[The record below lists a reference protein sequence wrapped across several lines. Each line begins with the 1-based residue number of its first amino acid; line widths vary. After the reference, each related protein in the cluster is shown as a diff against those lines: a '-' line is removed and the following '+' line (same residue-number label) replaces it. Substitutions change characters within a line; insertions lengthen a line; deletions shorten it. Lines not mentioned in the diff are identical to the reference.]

1 MALPQRSSQ
10 TCDSFSVPSIHNYL
24 AVYSFT
30 FCRQITSQGEIFIV
44 TLGPFNRDGKVIEIL
59 AECCHQEE
67 DADQLCKV
75 VIENKLG

>member
-1 MALPQRSSQ
+1 MIHSQRHLYTTISRCIVSLSAAKLQ
-10 TCDSFSVPSIHNYL
+10 ARVKF
-24 AVYSFT
+24 
-30 FCRQITSQGEIFIV
+30 FIA